1 VENNPT
7 PLMKPDATSSLQ
19 IAAAADI
26 LANIHDLPIPDPQSE
41 FQAIMQESFPSIDRE
56 LLGYIYSQFMSV
68 GPETRF
74 SADFNHTQFVKNA
87 YSRFR
92 K

>member
-1 VENNPT
+1 
-7 PLMKPDATSSLQ
+7 MKSDTTFSQQ
-19 IAAAADI
+19 IEAAADI

-41 FQAIMQESFPSIDRE
+41 FQAIMQESFPSIDPE
-56 LLGYIYSQFMSV
+56 LLGYVYSQFMRI

-74 SADFNHTQFVKNA
+74 SSDFNHAQFVKNA
-87 YSRFR
+87 YSRFL